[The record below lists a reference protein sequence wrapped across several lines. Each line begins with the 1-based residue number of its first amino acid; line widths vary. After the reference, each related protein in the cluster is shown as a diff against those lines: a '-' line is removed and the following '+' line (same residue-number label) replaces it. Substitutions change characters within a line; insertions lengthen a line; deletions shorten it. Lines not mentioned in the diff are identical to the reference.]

1 MVGPKQLFV
10 VDTTFILE
18 KTAEAFHGAPL
29 FVLDSK
35 DHTFTYGFIRDLL
48 RLRHSLGIEYGIL
61 VVGGEGHRVASD
73 TDVEAVV
80 AFAQKM
86 GLFVLHRPD
95 QNVLDICYHLS
106 AIATHV
112 VTTDIRLVQLSSK
125 SLIVVRPK
133 PPSEYEYL
141 TPETVSFKIG
151 VHPDRIPTFIALHNS
166 RKGSQKGGPL
176 TKRQAIRLIE
186 LYGDIEGIYA
196 NLEKISAFA
205 IRGKLSS
212 GRDNIQKTYLASTID
227 YSAGVKGVKTNP
239 AGLIWNIDN
248 KRVAN
253 HLHDHRF
260 HSLVRLLPLP
270 VDVKTPTTV
279 EVVQPHKYETV
290 QDKKGLR
297 RLEET
302 LRKFDLCALDTESD
316 GRDPRRAT
324 LLGVAFSTGK
334 DEALFVP
341 LLERD
346 LKGISP
352 SDVFAALNRILTKRL
367 KVVGHNIKYDALLL
381 RRNGVK
387 INNIHFDTMLAAYD
401 CYGDWSFFNLSFLA
415 ERLLGRRIKSY
426 GEIVGKHETFLDLPL
441 KEMQDHA
448 CQDADATLQLHI
460 VLDNELR
467 KRRIRDQFENTTLA
481 LSRRLVEYE
490 FVGLPV
496 NPKKLEQLRD
506 DLIDKIKTKKEQVEK
521 ALGLKIDIDAT
532 KDLASALKEK
542 LNLGGTLG
550 SKSLSLRRLEELA
563 ISYPDVRGI
572 VEYKRLRKQLKRVES
587 ISLSAKENKIYPL
600 FNQIR
605 RSSGR
610 LSSTD
615 PSLFENDGLELL
627 KGCIDSAT
635 HDFWGDSV
643 KAINLL
649 QSESEDKNLQLDRSK
664 RQCDNLF
671 MASHHLMKE
680 LDYNELLLS
689 VVCGLSGPAMSRQFM
704 LERINIDSICYDLIM
719 RYDKLFAWITTFR
732 NNARSQGFVTG
743 AKGRKYLDGLR
754 SSNLAKRKKASDDAI
769 KWFLDF

>member
-18 KTAEAFHGAPL
+18 KAAETFHGAPL
-29 FVLDSK
+29 LVLEGK

-48 RLRHSLGIEYGIL
+48 RLRHRLGIVHGLL
-61 VVGGEGHRVASD
+61 VVGKEGHSVAPEK
-73 TDVEAVV
+73 DVEAVV
-80 AFAQKM
+80 AFAREM
-86 GLFVLHRPD
+86 GLLVLHRPD
-95 QNVLDICYHLS
+95 QSVLDICYHLS
-106 AIATHV
+106 ENTTHLV
-112 VTTDIRLVQLSSK
+112 SADIRLVQLSSK
-125 SLIVVRPK
+125 SLIVIRPK
-133 PPSEYEYL
+133 PHSEFECL
-141 TPETVSFKIG
+141 TPETVSAKIG
-151 VHPDRIPTFIALHNS
+151 VPPDSIPAFIALHND
-166 RKGSQKGGPL
+166 RKGFQKAGPL

-196 NLEKISAFA
+196 NLEKISASA

-212 GRDNIQKTYLASTID
+212 GLDIIQKTYLASNID
-227 YSAGVKGVKTNP
+227 HNAGVNGVKTNV
-239 AGLIWNIDN
+239 ASLKWDIDT

-253 HLHDHRF
+253 HLHAHRF

-270 VDVKTPTTV
+270 VDVNVPTA
-279 EVVQPHKYETV
+279 VQILKHYKYEAV
-290 QDKKGLR
+290 QDKEGLR

-302 LRKFDLCALDTESD
+302 LGESELCALDTESD
-316 GRDPRRAT
+316 DRDPRRAT
-324 LLGVAFSTGK
+324 LLGVAFSARK

-381 RRNGVK
+381 RRNGIK

-401 CYGDWSFFNLSFLA
+401 CYGDWDFFNLSFLA
-415 ERLLGRRIKSY
+415 EKLLSRRIKSY
-426 GEIVGKHETFLDLPL
+426 REIVGKHETFLDLPL
-441 KEMQDHA
+441 KEMRDHA
-448 CQDADATLQLHI
+448 CQDADAALQLHM
-460 VLDNELR
+460 VLDNELK
-467 KRRIRDQFENTTLA
+467 KRRIRDQFEDITLA
-481 LSRRLVEYE
+481 FSRRLLEYE
-490 FVGLPV
+490 FEGLPV
-496 NPKKLEQLRD
+496 NLKKLEQLRE
-506 DLIDKIKTKKEQVEK
+506 DLTEKIKAKKEQVEK
-521 ALGLKIDIDAT
+521 ALGKKIDIDAT
-532 KDLASALKEK
+532 KDLAAALEEK
-542 LNLGGTLG
+542 LSLGGTLG

-563 ISYPDVRGI
+563 ISYPDVRR
-572 VEYKRLRKQLKRVES
+572 VVDYKRLRKQVKRVES
-587 ISLSAKENKIYPL
+587 ISLSAKGNKIYPL

-605 RSSGR
+605 GSSGR

-635 HDFWGDSV
+635 HDFWGDRV

-671 MASHHLMKE
+671 MASHPLMKE

-704 LERINIDSICYDLIM
+704 LERITIDSICYDLRM

-732 NNARSQGFVTG
+732 NNARSRGFVTG